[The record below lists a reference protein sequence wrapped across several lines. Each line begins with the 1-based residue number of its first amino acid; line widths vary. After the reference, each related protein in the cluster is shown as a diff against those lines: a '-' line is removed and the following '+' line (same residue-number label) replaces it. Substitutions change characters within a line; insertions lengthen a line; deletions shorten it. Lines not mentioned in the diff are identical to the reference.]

1 MKKQR
6 KFFRLSNIWVLP
18 FIILVAAVSDSC
30 NRKDSISED
39 EEMISAGK
47 PENYQENDTL
57 SLKPLPE
64 NMLLWINYYQQFD
77 TAFNLQNFKASG
89 VTVHLDSME
98 DATTGDLSLMENFF
112 PIFSFSTDSSQI
124 IDFWSYNQ
132 LIEINKSGERMVIGG
147 DPDQEV
153 VWINQKTGKKKQI
166 MYNGPLQIVETADWI
181 NDQSFILGLINI
193 DETNT
198 NWTPEIL
205 LFNLSD
211 STFTNFRLQKNL
223 PTDKLVLSGADFTN
237 FWLKRKN
244 YKRG

>member
-1 MKKQR
+1 MKKQ
-6 KFFRLSNIWVLP
+6 NIFYRFLKTRGIP
-18 FIILVAAVSDSC
+18 IFLVCALMIVSC
-30 NRKDSISED
+30 NRKDTSSA
-39 EEMISAGK
+39 EEELISAGR

-57 SLKPLPE
+57 KLNPLPE
-64 NMLLWINYYQQFD
+64 NIAIWINYYQQFD
-77 TAFNLQNFKASG
+77 TAFNRQNFKASG

-98 DATTGDLSLMENFF
+98 DATTGDLLLMENFF
-112 PIFSFSTDSSQI
+112 PLFSYSPDSSQI

-132 LIEINKSGERMVIGG
+132 LIEINKAGEHLVIGG

-153 VWINQKTGKKKQI
+153 VWINKKTGAKKQI

-181 NDQSFILGLINI
+181 NDQSFIIGMINI

-198 NWTPEIL
+198 SWTPEIL

-211 STFTNFRLQKNL
+211 TTFTNFRLQKSL
-223 PTDKLVLSGADFTN
+223 PAEKLVIAGANFTS
-237 FWLKRKN
+237 FWLKQKN

>member
-1 MKKQR
+1 MKKQNI
-6 KFFRLSNIWVLP
+6 FYRLLNIRVLP
-18 FIILVAAVSDSC
+18 VILLICSISVSC
-30 NRKDSISED
+30 NRKDTSSA
-39 EEMISAGK
+39 EEELISAGR
-47 PENYQENDTL
+47 PETYQENDTL
-57 SLKPLPE
+57 SFNPLPE
-64 NMLLWINYYQQFD
+64 NLLLWINYYQQFD
-77 TAFNLQNFKASG
+77 TAFNRQNFKASG

-112 PIFSFSTDSSQI
+112 PLFSFSPDSSQI

-132 LIEINKSGERMVIGG
+132 LIEINKAGEHLVIGG

-153 VWINQKTGKKKQI
+153 VWINKKTGVKKQI

-181 NDQSFILGLINI
+181 NDESFILGLINI
-193 DETNT
+193 DESNT
-198 NWTPEIL
+198 NWTPEVL
-205 LFNLSD
+205 LFNLTD

-223 PTDKLVLSGADFTN
+223 PLDKPIMTGADFTN